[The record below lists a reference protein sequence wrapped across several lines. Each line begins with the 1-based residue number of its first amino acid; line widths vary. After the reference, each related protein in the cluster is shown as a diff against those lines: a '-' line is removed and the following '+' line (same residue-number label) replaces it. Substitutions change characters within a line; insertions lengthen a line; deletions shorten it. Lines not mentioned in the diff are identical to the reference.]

1 MSEKRMLIVDTELL
15 ERIDQ
20 NRDDMSRAEFI
31 DFLINNQLNGE
42 SKNKSKENGA
52 VLREEFD
59 QFQEGVKEL
68 LRSFL
73 DFFITYGLEL
83 GKKPEDEKLQQ
94 LNHRLQAV
102 GISEKK

>member
-1 MSEKRMLIVDTELL
+1 MSEKRMLIVDEELM
-15 ERIDQ
+15 EKIDK
-20 NRDDMSRAEFI
+20 NRDNMSRAEFI
-31 DFLINNQLNGE
+31 EFLIESQLSGE
-42 SKNKSKENGA
+42 TKHKENGA
-52 VLREEFD
+52 VLREEFY

-83 GKKPEDEKLQQ
+83 GKKPEDEKLQL

-102 GISEKK
+102 GISDKK